1 MVEQNNQFN
10 FIASK
15 LKSLDSVNTNLQE
28 NMNNVRELK
37 NSLSNKTINK
47 DGNSDKEIN
56 QIEYNSL
63 SKTKLDEIKAN
74 LKIE

>member
-28 NMNNVRELK
+28 NMNNVIELK